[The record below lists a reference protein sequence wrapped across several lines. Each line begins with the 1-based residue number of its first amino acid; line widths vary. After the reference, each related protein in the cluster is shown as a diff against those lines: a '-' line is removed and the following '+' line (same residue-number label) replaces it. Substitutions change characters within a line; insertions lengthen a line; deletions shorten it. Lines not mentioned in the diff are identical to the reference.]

1 MTGRF
6 ILNRRTIRLTSL
18 LITIAGVGAR
28 AAAQEP
34 PPAPAP
40 ADTTPQRQLRPI
52 PVDEIPAGAV
62 TVADLLTR
70 IRETLRG
77 DTILNRLDSG
87 LGQLERTV
95 GVGREAL
102 TPDALQRASFD
113 ELVDVE
119 QSWRGYQGEV
129 SSLQRRL
136 SERGTALESVAA
148 RLDTTRILWSLTR
161 DSTPET
167 ELPVELRARVLE
179 VLARIDSVDRQLRD
193 PRTRVLGMRDRAAA
207 TLVTVRESIDLIRN
221 ARAEARRQVF
231 RQDSPPFWRMF
242 DVQPDS
248 AAAASLSTTS
258 FEGRMQA
265 AGEYFRT
272 HSWRLWLQLLVAAV
286 IAAAVYALRHRASQW
301 SAGQGASESL
311 SLFDRPIASGLL
323 IALALSRYF
332 HPGAPASVY
341 DVMLLLALLPL
352 GVLLPA
358 VLTREA
364 RKAGYLVI
372 AITLTVLAFELLVTT
387 MVVLRLAAVAVS
399 LAGIVAFAWLLAA
412 RDVRGLAAQRG
423 WWRSVRFGAWIGGA
437 GLAASILANLL
448 GYVNLAGI
456 LVTGM
461 IYTAFAALAA
471 ATAAAVL
478 DGILAVA
485 LTTGSSRSTL
495 LHRQQGDLLRRG
507 RRFIHLAVTILWLIG
522 TLRIFRILEPAFDTA
537 RAIFGATLPI
547 GSWTLS
553 LGDVLVFV
561 VGLWLAVVAARFTQ
575 AILREEVLSRM
586 ALPRG
591 VPDSMSRLAYYAILV
606 LGFLFAFGA
615 AGLDLSKLTIIVG
628 ALGVGIGFGLQ
639 NIVNNFISGLILLF
653 ERPVQVGDTVEL
665 DTLMGSVKD
674 IGIRA
679 SVIRTFSGADVIV
692 PNGDLIAGRV
702 VNWTLTDQRRRVE
715 IPVGVAYG
723 SEPQR
728 VIDILTRVAGQ
739 HPDAV
744 SPPEPT
750 THFIGFGESSLDFM
764 IWVWTGR
771 FDRWWL
777 MRTEVLTTAYEALA
791 EAGIEIPFPQRDLH
805 LKTVQQA
812 AARALAPQRASDD
825 TA

>member
-1 MTGRF
+1 
-6 ILNRRTIRLTSL
+6 
-18 LITIAGVGAR
+18 
-28 AAAQEP
+28 
-34 PPAPAP
+34 
-40 ADTTPQRQLRPI
+40 
-52 PVDEIPAGAV
+52 
-62 TVADLLTR
+62 
-70 IRETLRG
+70 
-77 DTILNRLDSG
+77 
-87 LGQLERTV
+87 
-95 GVGREAL
+95 
-102 TPDALQRASFD
+102 
-113 ELVDVE
+113 VDVE
-119 QSWRGYQGEV
+119 QSWRGYEGQV
-129 SSLQRRL
+129 SELQRRL

-148 RLDTTRILWSLTR
+148 TLDTTRILWSLTR

-193 PRTRVLGMRDRAAA
+193 PRTRILGMRDRAAA
-207 TLVTVRESIDLIRN
+207 TLVMVRESIDLIRG
-221 ARAEARRQVF
+221 ARAEARRRVF
-231 RQDSPPFWRMF
+231 RQDSPPLWRMF
-242 DVQPDS
+242 EVQPDS
-248 AAAASLSTTS
+248 TAEASLSAAS

-272 HSWRLWLQLLVAAV
+272 HSWRLWLQLLVAAAV
-286 IAAAVYALRHRASQW
+286 AAAVYALRHRASQW
-301 SAGQGASESL
+301 SDGQGATQSL
-311 SLFDRPIASGLL
+311 SLFERPIASGLL

-341 DVMLLLALLPL
+341 DVMLMLALLPL

-372 AITLTVLAFELLVTT
+372 AITLIVLAFELLVTT

-399 LAGIVAFAWLLAA
+399 LAGIVAFTWLLTA
-412 RDVRGLAAQRG
+412 RDVRAQAAQQG
-423 WWRSVRFGAWIGGA
+423 WWRSVRIGAWIGTA
-437 GLAASILANLL
+437 GLATSILANLL

-495 LHRQQGDLLRRG
+495 LQRQQGDLLRRG
-507 RRFIHLAVTILWLIG
+507 RRFIHFAVAVLWLIG
-522 TLRIFRILEPAFDTA
+522 TLRIFRILEPVFDTA
-537 RAIFGATLPI
+537 RAIFEATVPI

-553 LGDVLVFV
+553 LGDLLVFV
-561 VGLWLAVVAARFTQ
+561 IGLWLAVAAARFTQ
-575 AILREEVLSRM
+575 TLLREEILARM

-653 ERPVQVGDTVEL
+653 ERPIQIGDVVEL
-665 DTLMGSVKD
+665 ESLMGTVKN

-679 SVIRTFSGADVIV
+679 SVIRTFSGAEVIV
-692 PNGDLIAGRV
+692 PNGDLISGRV
-702 VNWTLTDQRRRVE
+702 INWTLSDQKRRVE

-723 SEPQR
+723 SDPQR
-728 VIDILTRVAGQ
+728 VIDILGEVAQ
-739 HPDAV
+739 RHPDTLED
-744 SPPEPT
+744 PPPA
-750 THFIGFGESSLDFM
+750 THFVGFGDSSLDFM
-764 IWVWTGR
+764 IWAWTGR
-771 FDRWWL
+771 LDRWWQ
-777 MRTEVLTTAYEALA
+777 MRTEILTEAYAALG
-791 EAGIEIPFPQRDLH
+791 EAGIAIPFPQRDLH
-805 LKTVQQA
+805 LKTVQEA
-812 AARALAPQRASDD
+812 AARALAPQRARDD